1 MLTHIVRSIFRM
13 LTNIKNA
20 NELQTWYTDG
30 GRRSPSAAGAM
41 TSKVKGQGHKF
52 TSSVRLMSAS
62 SEFREENAVFVSLEA
77 GGGLPCR
84 PNQAATLVTSYE
96 TGGSQWT
103 DVTGVRV

>member
-1 MLTHIVRSIFRM
+1 
-13 LTNIKNA
+13 
-20 NELQTWYTDG
+20 
-30 GRRSPSAAGAM
+30 M

-84 PNQAATLVTSYE
+84 PNPAATLLVALVLEKDE
-96 TGGSQWT
+96 TRIMKWRVLNVEASQ
-103 DVTGVRV
+103 